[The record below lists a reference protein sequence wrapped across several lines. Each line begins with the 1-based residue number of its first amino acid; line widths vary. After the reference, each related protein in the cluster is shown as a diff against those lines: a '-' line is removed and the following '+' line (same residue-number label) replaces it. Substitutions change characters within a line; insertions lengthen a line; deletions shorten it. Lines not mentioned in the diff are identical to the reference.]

1 MEIDNLE
8 WQLIIDYRLKNYEE
22 IRLLKGKQVTVECQT
37 ELELENLKDREQLLE
52 FKEKEL
58 QI

>member
-22 IRLLKGKQVTVECQT
+22 IRLLKGKQATVEC
-37 ELELENLKDREQLLE
+37 
-52 FKEKEL
+52 
-58 QI
+58 